1 MRLATSLFLMT
12 ISTAALAQNITL
24 DKLSPGGSVNGFKV
38 TSIYLNDADKPMG
51 ARFIHDRSGFT
62 LDVLQIESVPQGYTW
77 VNSIPVSDQGEPH
90 TQEHLLLGKGTT
102 GRAFASLDTM
112 WLSAST
118 AFTQQWRTSYHF
130 NTAAGPDVFFDL
142 FAAELN
148 AMLNPNYTD
157 EEIRREV
164 RNFGITQDPDG
175 KLRLEEKG
183 SVYNEM
189 VSSTGNPYRQLFRA
203 AGHLIYGPEH
213 PLAMNSGGEPSGI
226 RTMKPEDIRNF
237 HKNSYFLA
245 NMGTIVSF
253 PKSVPLSSILSRTD
267 AILDKLQPKQETRKA
282 QSLTDLPEPKPAR
295 TGSIAG
301 PA

>member
-1 MRLATSLFLMT
+1 MRKFALLLLCFMLATS
-12 ISTAALAQNITL
+12 ALAADIQL
-24 DKLSPGGSVNGFKV
+24 DKLKKGDVVEGFRV
-38 TSIYLNDADKPMG
+38 ESLYLNDADKPLG
-51 ARFIHDRSGFT
+51 ARFIHQRSGFT
-62 LDVLQIESVPQGYTW
+62 LDYLQIESVPQGYTW
-77 VNSIPVSDQGEPH
+77 VNSIPVGDQGEPH

-203 AGHLIYGPEH
+203 AGHLIYGTEH
-213 PLAMNSGGEPSGI
+213 PLALNSGGEPSGI

-237 HKNSYFLA
+237 HKNSYYLA

-253 PKSVPLSSILSRTD
+253 PK
-267 AILDKLQPKQETRKA
+267 
-282 QSLTDLPEPKPAR
+282 
-295 TGSIAG
+295 
-301 PA
+301 